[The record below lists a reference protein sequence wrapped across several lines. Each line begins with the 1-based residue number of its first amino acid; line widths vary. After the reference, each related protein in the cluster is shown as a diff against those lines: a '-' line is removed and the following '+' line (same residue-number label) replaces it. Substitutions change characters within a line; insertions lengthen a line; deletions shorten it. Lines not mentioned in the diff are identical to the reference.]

1 MTLKEFITYATDF
14 LTNDPEGK
22 EFADEATLNTLNMML
37 AIEEIMDGNHTAEE
51 LLTLATTGTLEGT
64 DLTMFQIKQMYGLYF
79 FNDFDNDN
87 VDFMTMLRYINEM
100 AESEEFAG
108 LMDEQTKADLV
119 EFETSLTDFQIN
131 MAREITKEEFQ
142 GYAVDQFGHLITP
155 FLARIAA
162 GNIFDNYQKEH
173 GNKNVYPT
181 IDLLEYTVKED
192 LLGSMVTNK
201 DLKDLIE
208 NSRMVYEEIQKDC
221 AYEDFLPL
229 IDKAVLALTGET
241 REINA
246 TTEAVQQGYIMYFEK
261 QGVIPNKK
269 ANGRDFITFVNATI
283 ATNDVVKGRISAES
297 VEKLSDLG
305 VVDAYLTSDER
316 FLADEMSENIA
327 KLQSEIK
334 SLDATNSISGSEVLN
349 IYTKYAIS
357 DGTVSTAPV
366 ISGDLLD
373 FVVSQMDTNEQLKSR
388 MTEEHRAKV
397 IERQAAVKSAEKLF
411 LGKQYGRMILSI
423 DLPSESKE
431 STEFVEHLIVTV
443 KEVFGEDAHVAGHMV
458 STVDLQNS
466 FAKDNT
472 IITIVTIISIFL
484 IIMLIFRSL
493 SLPVL
498 LVIVIQ
504 GAIWISMATSLITG
518 PMFFMSYIITT
529 CILMGATI
537 DYGILMSSTYVAARK
552 KMDKKEALL
561 VAVNTALP
569 TVFTSG
575 LILTI
580 CGFIVGFVAS
590 QTSISTVGILL
601 GKGALVSSLMVMLVL
616 PSILYLLDK
625 FILKLSVQKK

>member
-1 MTLKEFITYATDF
+1 
-14 LTNDPEGK
+14 
-22 EFADEATLNTLNMML
+22 
-37 AIEEIMDGNHTAEE
+37 MDGNHTAEE

-119 EFETSLTDFQIN
+119 EFETNLTDFQIN

-192 LLGSMVTNK
+192 LLGSIVTNK

-537 DYGILMSSTYVAARK
+537 DYGILMSSTYVAARRE
-552 KMDKKEALL
+552 MDKKEALL